1 MYSTWL
7 ERGARLNGSCTVGG
21 RCRLPCERVS
31 GELSI
36 YTKPFTPHG
45 MWQRSVPWAVR
56 ARASTLINP
65 SIVKSAALANH
76 SHAKYTPCIKHNFN
90 HPQPSPSASP
100 PLSSLAPLPR
110 PLLSLIVNKQL
121 SPSGSS
127 KCKLGTNGSTW
138 TVLITWYV
146 FHESQMV

>member
-1 MYSTWL
+1 MNL
-7 ERGARLNGSCTVGG
+7 ARDDVNGSCTVGLG
-21 RCRLPCERVS
+21 CRFPCERVS
-31 GELSI
+31 GELSGC
-36 YTKPFTPHG
+36 TKPWNPHG
-45 MWQRSVPWAVR
+45 MQQRSLPWAVR
-56 ARASTLINP
+56 ARLSILINP

-90 HPQPSPSASP
+90 HPRPSLYAFSLSLFF
-100 PLSSLAPLPR
+100 PLSR
-110 PLLSLIVNKQL
+110 PCLSLIVNKQL